1 MYRAGPSEP
10 PALRVQRCHPLLYW
24 LLAETAR
31 LSERI
36 LEPFRR
42 CKRRGDARLHAS
54 LLSRTIFGRELREG
68 IVKRRM
74 RILLGV
80 LACLVLFG
88 SGFAAGQ
95 AKNRF
100 SQPRTVLQVT
110 LIKWRPGVPDAEK
123 QNAIDGVK
131 TMAAQIPGM
140 KTIWLKTDRMQPR
153 DWDAAFAIEFASRD
167 AADDYALS
175 PIHEKW
181 EKGYLQLR
189 ENSLSPQLSN
199 P

>member
-1 MYRAGPSEP
+1 MKK
-10 PALRVQRCHPLLYW
+10 H
-24 LLAETAR
+24 
-31 LSERI
+31 
-36 LEPFRR
+36 
-42 CKRRGDARLHAS
+42 
-54 LLSRTIFGRELREG
+54 
-68 IVKRRM
+68 M
-74 RILLGV
+74 RIT
-80 LACLVLFG
+80 LAALVCAALFG
-88 SGFAAGQ
+88 GGFAAGQ

-100 SQPRTVLQVT
+100 SQPKTVLQVS
-110 LIKWRPGVPDAEK
+110 LIKWRVGVPDAEK
-123 QNAIDGVK
+123 QKAIEGIK
-131 TMAAQIPGM
+131 EMAAQIPGM

-181 EKGYLQLR
+181 ERAYLQLR

>member
-1 MYRAGPSEP
+1 MKTHIRMALAALAGV
-10 PALRVQRCHPLLYW
+10 A
-24 LLAETAR
+24 
-31 LSERI
+31 
-36 LEPFRR
+36 
-42 CKRRGDARLHAS
+42 
-54 LLSRTIFGRELREG
+54 
-68 IVKRRM
+68 
-74 RILLGV
+74 
-80 LACLVLFG
+80 LFG
-88 SGFAAGQ
+88 GGFAAGQ

-100 SQPRTVLQVT
+100 SQPKTVLQVS
-110 LIKWRPGVPDAEK
+110 LIKWRLGVPDAEK
-123 QNAIDGVK
+123 QKAIEGVRE
-131 TMAAQIPGM
+131 MAAQIPGI